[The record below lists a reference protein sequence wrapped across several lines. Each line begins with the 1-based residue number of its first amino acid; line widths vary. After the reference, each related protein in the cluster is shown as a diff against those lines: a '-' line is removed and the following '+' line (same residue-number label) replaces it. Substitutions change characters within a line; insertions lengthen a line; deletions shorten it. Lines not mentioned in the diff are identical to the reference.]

1 MAPGGKRVAARGA
14 DLSLS
19 GGHNAINNRRGG
31 ELPGHKVDGC
41 R

>member
-1 MAPGGKRVAARGA
+1 LRRAVPTPA
-14 DLSLS
+14 LS

-41 R
+41 H